1 MYNFHDLKGKQKGEY
16 SMDIDGRKSSFR
28 LIVRIESFD
37 NEEVFSNSI
46 SIESIEIKEAS
57 KHYE

>member
-1 MYNFHDLKGKQKGEY
+1 
-16 SMDIDGRKSSFR
+16 MDIDGRKSSFR